1 MPGNAPAL
9 EKGLRILEYVL
20 AINETVTMS
29 KIAEAVGF
37 KVSEIQR
44 MVEFLTQDG
53 FLVKTASGAYA
64 PGARAY
70 GLADRKLDSAI
81 IARAE
86 GPMRRYS
93 ARTGASVHLGLLVE
107 DRLHVVYEVEGTGD
121 VRVGVRPGLYVA
133 EKTPSGR
140 LLAAYRNLAAGRS
153 GDAARHA
160 ATAPGAVEDVANP
173 AAGEKA
179 TAGAECILRDRC
191 SFGELACAIGVYVV
205 AVPIAVGAD
214 PCVATL
220 ASPYVLRDR
229 GEPLVRADLVDELR
243 RASAEISALF

>member
-1 MPGNAPAL
+1 
-9 EKGLRILEYVL
+9 
-20 AINETVTMS
+20 MS

-70 GLADRKLDSAI
+70 GMADRKLDSAI

-133 EKTPSGR
+133 EKSPSGR
-140 LLAAYRNLAAGRS
+140 LLAAYRSLATSRP
-153 GDAARHA
+153 GDAAGHA
-160 ATAPGAVEDVANP
+160 A
-173 AAGEKA
+173 
-179 TAGAECILRDRC
+179 AGAEAILRDRY

-229 GEPLVRADLVDELR
+229 GEPLVRADFVDELR